1 MPNTTPDLRPI
12 IPKFNLRIL
21 SDEQLDQLQEAAL
34 EILQDVGLHCPSEK
48 ALAIYADHGGQV
60 DFETQ
65 IVKLPADV
73 VMEAMTHAPR
83 FYTMGARSQAHDL
96 ILDGTATYIATD
108 GTGVETIDFKT
119 NHRRGSVKADV
130 ARMARVTDYL
140 SSMGFYWPMVSAQ
153 DFPSIPSLHELDASF
168 NNTVKHVQTCTV
180 VEEKTARYAVE
191 MAKVVAGDEATM
203 RARPPLSSLICT
215 IAPLAM
221 DLEATEAALVLAE
234 AGLPVGFMSMACGGS
249 TAPATVAGTIAVAD
263 AEMVAG
269 MVLIQMAYPGAPIY
283 HSLMPGIMHPLTGA
297 FDGGARETGLF
308 YPVGVELA
316 HKWGVPTLAGVGT
329 SAETSGWE
337 SAVGIAANIL
347 MVALCG
353 AETCSGI
360 GLRETCTLLTP
371 EALVLDL
378 DIYEMVRVDAAGLD
392 TSKGALALDVIKAVG
407 PRGHFLRQKH
417 TRQQL
422 RKLEFS
428 ELTDQ
433 LSKEGGF
440 RDPIEVALEKTAWI
454 LENHHPEPLSEAQQ
468 SELNRILL
476 TADRELRG
484 GTQE

>member
-1 MPNTTPDLRPI
+1 MPDPTPDIKPI
-12 IPKFNLRIL
+12 TPQFHLRIL

-34 EILQDVGLHCPSEK
+34 EILQDVGVHCPSEK
-48 ALAIYADHGGQV
+48 ALAIYAEHGAQV

-65 IVKLPADV
+65 IVKLSPDA
-73 VMEAMTHAPR
+73 VMEAMSHAPR
-83 FYTMGARSQAHDL
+83 FYTMGARSQTHDL
-96 ILDGTATYIATD
+96 NLDGTATYIATD
-108 GTGVETIDFKT
+108 GTGVETIDFTT
-119 NHRRGSVKADV
+119 NQRRGSLKADV

-153 DFPSIPSLHELDASF
+153 DFPTIASLHELDASF

-191 MAKVVAGDEATM
+191 MAKVIASDEATL

-221 DLEATEAALVLAE
+221 DLEATEAALVFAE

-263 AEMVAG
+263 AEMVAA
-269 MVLIQMAYPGAPIY
+269 MVLTQMAYPGAPIY
-283 HSLMPGIMHPLTGA
+283 YSLMPGIMHPQTGA
-297 FDGGARETGLF
+297 FDGGARETNLF
-308 YPVGVELA
+308 YPIGVEMA
-316 HKWGVPTLAGVGT
+316 HMWGVPTLAAIGT
-329 SAETSGWE
+329 TAETSGWE
-337 SAVGIAANIL
+337 SAVGIAENIL

-353 AETCSGI
+353 AETASGI
-360 GLRETCTLLTP
+360 GLRETCTLLTQ
-371 EALVLDL
+371 EALVLDAEL
-378 DIYEMVRVDAAGLD
+378 YNQVRVDARGLD
-392 TSKGALALDVIKAVG
+392 TSREALALDVIKDVG

-433 LSKEGGF
+433 LSKDGGF
-440 RDPIEVALEKTAWI
+440 RDPFDMAREKTAWI
-454 LENHHPEPLSEAQQ
+454 LENHHPEPLSETQQ
-468 SELNRILL
+468 SELNRILQS
-476 TADRELRG
+476 AGRELREA
-484 GTQE
+484 TQE